1 MGLIIRWAITFAS
14 VLMTGYLA
22 QLLPYQFFTYADL
35 ESAAI
40 FAVVLGLVNAIIRP
54 IVALLTLPLTCLT
67 LGLFTAIING
77 VLFLLAAFLMEQV
90 ALGGI
95 GVNGLVGAVVASLII
110 SAVSTFLSRFVGAD
124 A

>member
-1 MGLIIRWAITFAS
+1 VGLIIRWAITFAS